1 MGLIKVVKPTAKFQ
15 VVTSYLWL
23 TDNEHFINLRNAMAD
38 PELQKDPAIQA
49 YREAL
54 EQLEVFVLNF
64 HRQVKR

>member
-1 MGLIKVVKPTAKFQ
+1 MGLIKVVKPTAKFS
-15 VVTSYLWL
+15 VVVNYLWL
-23 TDNEHFINLRNAMAD
+23 IDNEHFKAMREAMAD

-64 HRQVKR
+64 HKQVRR